1 MSLELSDVKR
11 IAHLARIEIDDAG
24 AETALQQ
31 LSGILG
37 LIEKMQAINTDG
49 IAPMSHSQDVTQR
62 LREDVV
68 SETDQRALFQ
78 SIAPAVENGLYLVPK
93 VIE

>member
-1 MSLELSDVKR
+1 MSLTTEDVKR
-11 IAHLARIEIDDAG
+11 IAHLARIEVT
-24 AETALQQ
+24 ETEAQATLEK

-37 LIEKMQAINTDG
+37 LIEQMQAVDTSG
-49 IAPMSHSQDVTQR
+49 IVPMSHSQDVTQR
-62 LREDVV
+62 LRDDIVTEA
-68 SETDQRALFQ
+68 DQRELFQ

>member
-1 MSLELSDVKR
+1 MSLTTEDVRR
-11 IAHLARIEIDDAG
+11 IAELARIAVT
-24 AETALQQ
+24 ETEAQATLTK

-37 LIEKMQAINTDG
+37 LIEQMQAVDTAG
-49 IAPMSHSQDVTQR
+49 VTPMSHSQDVVQR
-62 LREDVV
+62 LREDAV
-68 SETDQRALFQ
+68 SEANQRELFQ

>member
-11 IAHLARIEIDDAG
+11 VAHLARIEIDDAG

-37 LIEKMQAINTDG
+37 LIEQMQAVNMDG
-49 IAPMSHSQDVTQR
+49 IEPMSHSQDVVQR

-68 SETDQRALFQ
+68 TETNQRELFQ

>member
-1 MSLELSDVKR
+1 MSLSSTDVKR
-11 IAHLARIEIDDAG
+11 IAHLARIEVSDADVE
-24 AETALQQ
+24 ASLQK

-37 LIEKMQAINTDG
+37 LIEQMQAVDTTG
-49 IAPMSHSQDVTQR
+49 ITPMSHSQDVTQR

-68 SETDQRALFQ
+68 TETNQRELFQ
-78 SIAPAVENGLYLVPK
+78 SVAPAVENGLYLVPK

>member
-37 LIEKMQAINTDG
+37 LIEEMQAINTDG